1 MIESSQ
7 PKKKKK
13 KNDMIESYP
22 SMDYGAWTHPLT
34 YGQGPG

>member
-7 PKKKKK
+7 PKKK

-22 SMDYGAWTHPLT
+22 SMDYGAWTHTLT
-34 YGQGPG
+34 YGQGAS

>member
-7 PKKKKK
+7 PK

-22 SMDYGAWTHPLT
+22 SMDYGAWTHTLT
-34 YGQGPG
+34 YGQGAS